1 MGICMVT
8 ETKYLQRIFRK
19 PRRVPL
25 MPEGGDEMGN
35 HLMTK
40 WRTKASVCVVFKNG
54 LDLRFDDCPNL
65 TCATTLPLYGK
76 GHY

>member
-1 MGICMVT
+1 MVT
-8 ETKYLQRIFRK
+8 EAEYFQKTFGK

-25 MPEGGDEMGN
+25 MPEGDGEMGN

-40 WRTKASVCVVFKNG
+40 WYTEASVCVVFKSG
-54 LDLRFDDCPNL
+54 LDLRFVDCPNL
-65 TCATTLPLYGK
+65 TRATTLPLYVK